1 MTAGSVRS
9 FGRADRCLRTGLGMS
24 GLLLISGSAAATPQP
39 GDFLP
44 DVTVEGTDGSRR
56 TLPDRHI
63 ATVVIYE
70 DSDAGKQNLRAAA
83 LIDATTDLPENKAT
97 IEALAVADLEK
108 WNFWPARKFAVAEVK
123 KVAAKEN
130 ATLYID
136 LKADLRRAWSLTKKK
151 SGIVLVDTEGRV
163 RFAGEGP
170 LSSGQLEELKQAM
183 SAVGARLP
191 SQVEA
196 ETSRHEVPK
205 TPPVPAAASR

>member
-1 MTAGSVRS
+1 MTLGSVWQATRWSHAGLAALGLLLASGSVR
-9 FGRADRCLRTGLGMS
+9 
-24 GLLLISGSAAATPQP
+24 ATPQA
-39 GDFLP
+39 GDVLP
-44 DVTVEGTDGSRR
+44 EVTVEGTDGSHR
-56 TLPDRHI
+56 TLPDRRI

-70 DSDAGKQNLRAAA
+70 DSDAGKQNQRAAA

-108 WNFWPARKFAVAEVK
+108 WNFWPARRFAVAEVK

-151 SGIVLVDTEGRV
+151 SGILVVGTDGRV

-170 LSSGQLEELKQAM
+170 LSSEQLQDLKQAM

-191 SQVEA
+191 SQIEA
-196 ETSRHEVPK
+196 DSSRHEVPK